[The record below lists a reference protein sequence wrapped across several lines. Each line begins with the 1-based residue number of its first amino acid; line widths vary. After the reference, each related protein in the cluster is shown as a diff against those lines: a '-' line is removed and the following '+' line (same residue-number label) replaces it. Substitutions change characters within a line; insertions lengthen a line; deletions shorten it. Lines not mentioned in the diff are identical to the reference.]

1 MERTVSSG
9 RTLYA
14 GIGLVFA
21 LLLGGYFVYKITGV
35 VLAFLLTILFSIIL
49 SAPVNYL
56 HRRGLSRTWGMLA
69 VLAAFALAL
78 YVFGLAVVPAVEAQ
92 SSQLVAAFPSL
103 LEEAVA
109 LFNRVQGFF
118 GLGARVSLEGASFSE
133 VGKQVLTG
141 NAVSTAAGVG
151 LTLATAASLG
161 VVVLISTVYMVI
173 RPEPWVEGF
182 VALFPAGW
190 RQRTREVLFEMYHT
204 VQRWFIGQL
213 AAMTF
218 IAAFWAVSL
227 WVIGVP
233 FALLLGIF
241 SGLVSFVPYLGATI
255 SVVLPL
261 LLALISEPFTAVY
274 VIAAFVV
281 IQQIEGNILQP
292 ILMSRAVDLHPALVV
307 FAILTM
313 GTLFGIVGVFLAV
326 PLVAVVQV
334 LVRELWVRRM
344 DEMGTDP
351 NPPVHAPRSH
361 KLPAFVGRALGALRL
376 R

>member
-1 MERTVSSG
+1 
-9 RTLYA
+9 LYA

-35 VLAFLLTILFSIIL
+35 VLAFLLTILFSILL

-78 YVFGLAVVPAVEAQ
+78 YVFGLAVVPVVETQ
-92 SSQLVAAFPSL
+92 SAQLVAAFPTL
-103 LEEAVA
+103 LEEAIA
-109 LFNRVQGFF
+109 LFNRVQSFF
-118 GLGARVSLEGASFSE
+118 GLGARISLDGGSFPE
-133 VGKQVLTG
+133 VGRQLLTG

-151 LTLATAASLG
+151 LTVATAASLG
-161 VVVLISTVYMVI
+161 LVVLIATIYMVI

-190 RQRTREVLFEMYHT
+190 RQRTREVLFELYHT

-213 AAMTF
+213 TAMTF
-218 IAAFWAVSL
+218 IAVFWAISL
-227 WVIGVP
+227 WLIGVP

-241 SGLVSFVPYLGATI
+241 SGLISFVPYLGATI

-274 VIAAFVV
+274 VIIAFVI

-351 NPPVHAPRSH
+351 NPPFDHPRSR
-361 KLPAFVGRALGALRL
+361 KLPAFVGRTLEALRL